1 MWIGRGSL
9 RVWVGRGSVRMG
21 VVRRGGVSFCLLAG
35 VWPGGRC
42 LLGWLSSRRLCRLRG
57 LGFVVL
63 FLGWGRLRLFLLGQG
78 THGQGERTANPYG
91 NKLFHITP

>member
-1 MWIGRGSL
+1 
-9 RVWVGRGSVRMG
+9 MG

-42 LLGWLSSRRLCRLRG
+42 LLGLVVQPKVVPPARTWLL
-57 LGFVVL
+57 VL